1 MKDLKKVK
9 KEIETLKKKIRHHDY
24 RYYVLNQPEVSDS
37 EYDKLMRRL
46 KELEERYPKLKTSDS
61 PTQRVAGRPLEKFK
75 QVRHRIPMLSLDNAY
90 SVEELKEWTQR
101 VRKGLGHREEIEY
114 VTELKFDGTS
124 ASFTYRQGRFVLGVS
139 RGDGQTGDDITV
151 NLRTVRTLT
160 LKLISNTENPLPEV
174 LEVRGEIY
182 MERRDFQKL
191 NEERKD
197 KHEPLFANPRN
208 AAAGSLKLL
217 DPKITAQRKLK
228 NYIHSFGLL
237 EKGKPF
243 STHWEFLQTAKT
255 WGLRINPYCKLC
267 KDVEEVIAECQ
278 QWQKRKEA
286 LPYDID
292 GMVIKVN
299 SLAQQRRLGAT
310 LKSPRWALAYK
321 FPAQQA
327 TTILK
332 DIKVQV
338 GRTGVLTP
346 VAILKPVECGGV
358 TISRATLHNFDE
370 IARLDTRIGDRVI
383 VERAG
388 EVIPKI
394 VKVVKSVRKYKTKP
408 FRISTHCP
416 ACRAKIVK
424 EKQEEVAY
432 RCLNPLCPVQLEK
445 GLVHFASR
453 GAMDIEGMGQAVVEQ
468 LVEKKLIND
477 FADIYMLKKEQL
489 LQLELFAEK
498 KASALLLAIEKSK
511 SQPLY
516 RLLYALG
523 IRHVG
528 EKAAFVLANKF
539 GSMDAL
545 VQAKQEELQEIPE
558 IGPIMAQAIVD
569 FFHNSYAR
577 KLLMKL
583 KAAKLNMLQATLK
596 HTTSALVNK
605 TFVFTGELTSLTRN
619 QAQRLVQ
626 EQGGNCSSSVNKHTD
641 FVVVGENPGS
651 KFEKAK
657 KLNLKIINEAEF
669 TKLIK

>member
-1 MKDLKKVK
+1 MEDLEKAK

-24 RYYVLNQPEVSDS
+24 RYYVLNQPEVSDA

-46 KELEERYPKLKTSDS
+46 KELEERYPKLKSSDS
-61 PTQRVAGRPLEKFK
+61 PTQRVAGRPLEKFR

-101 VRKGLGHREEIEY
+101 VRKGLGYREEIEY

-124 ASFTYRQGRFVLGVS
+124 ASFTYHQGRFVLGVS

-151 NLRTVRTLT
+151 NLRTIRTLA
-160 LKLISNTENPLPEV
+160 LKLISTTKNPLPEV

-197 KHEPLFANPRN
+197 RHEPLFANPRN

-237 EKGKPF
+237 EQGKSF
-243 STHWEFLQTAKT
+243 STHWEFLQIAKT

-267 KDVEEVIAECQ
+267 KDVGEVIAECQ
-278 QWQKRKEA
+278 KWQKRKEA
-286 LPYDID
+286 LPYDVD

-299 SLAQQRRLGAT
+299 NLAQQRKLGAT

-370 IARLDTRIGDRVI
+370 IVRLDARIGDRVI

-394 VKVVKSVRKYKTKP
+394 VKVVKSVRKYKTKS
-408 FRISTHCP
+408 FRISTYCP
-416 ACRAKIVK
+416 ACGAKIVK

-468 LVEKKLIND
+468 LVEKKLVND
-477 FADIYMLKKEQL
+477 FADIYTLKKEQL

-498 KASALLLAIEKSK
+498 KANALLLAIEKSK
-511 SQPLY
+511 CQPLH

-545 VQAKQEELQEIPE
+545 AQAKQEELQEIPE

-569 FFHNSYAR
+569 FFHNPYASE
-577 KLLMKL
+577 LLMKL

-596 HTTSALVNK
+596 HTTSLANK
-605 TFVFTGELTSLTRN
+605 TFVFTGELTSLTRR
-619 QAQRLVQ
+619 QAQSLVQ
-626 EQGGNCSSSVNKHTD
+626 QRGGNYASSVSKNTD

-651 KFEKAK
+651 KYEQAK
-657 KLNLKIINEAEF
+657 KLNIKTIDEVEF
-669 TKLIK
+669 KKLIK